1 MIQPVTVTPTEARR
15 LAVSAQRL
23 TAPRPPAT
31 KEGIIELLRQINCLQ
46 IDPIRA
52 VERTQLLVLWSRI
65 GRFDPSLLD
74 ELQEERLIIE
84 GDAHRASFV
93 LTEDYQLL
101 RRWIGSSF
109 ESRAAWVKRA
119 RAWMAANESLQKQI
133 IGNLRS
139 EGPLPSAA
147 FDHLEATPPFASTW
161 FSGKPAALMLGL
173 LERLGTVICVSRRSN
188 RKLWHLRSSWLPEW
202 ADREL
207 PAEEE
212 VVALACQRSLKAL
225 GIASQRQISRHFTRN
240 RYPKLRQRLS
250 DLVSREVVL
259 PARIVDEDGPWEE
272 EWYLHRDSLPL
283 LETVRVDG
291 WKGPTVFLSPFDNLI
306 CDRDRT
312 EALFDFHYR
321 IEIYV
326 PKAKRQ
332 HGYYVLPLLHGDRF
346 IGRMDSQIDRKTG
359 RYRIHAIYPEEDA
372 PEDAQAR
379 AAAAESLLE
388 LAQFIGAKRIELG
401 ERVPANWREAFEEVT
416 DRL

>member
-1 MIQPVTVTPTEARR
+1 MIQAVTLTPTEARR
-15 LAVSAQRL
+15 LAITAQRL

-65 GRFDPSLLD
+65 GNFDPSLLD
-74 ELQEERLIIE
+74 ELQEERFIIE
-84 GDAHRASFV
+84 GEAHRASFV
-93 LTEDYQLL
+93 LTEDYPLL
-101 RRWIGSSF
+101 RRWVGSNF
-109 ESRAAWVKRA
+109 ESKAAWVKQA
-119 RAWMAANESLQKQI
+119 REWMAANESLQKEI
-133 IGNLRS
+133 IKNLRS
-139 EGPLPSAA
+139 EGPLPATA
-147 FDHLEATPPFASTW
+147 FDHLEAAPSFTSTW
-161 FSGKPAALMLGL
+161 FSGKPASLMLGL
-173 LERLGTVICVSRRSN
+173 LERLGTVMCVSRRSN
-188 RKLWHLRSSWLPEW
+188 RKLWHLRDSWLPEW
-202 ADREL
+202 TDKEL

-225 GIASQRQISRHFTRN
+225 GIASQGQISRHFIRN
-240 RYPKLRQRLS
+240 KYPKLRQRLS
-250 DLVSREVVL
+250 NLVAEEIVL
-259 PARIVDEDGPWEE
+259 PAQIVGEDGPWEDD
-272 EWYLHRDSLPL
+272 WYLHRDSLPL
-283 LETVRVDG
+283 LETVRVDE

-312 EALFDFHYR
+312 ETLFNFHYR

-359 RYRIHAIYPEEDA
+359 IYCIHAMHQEENA
-372 PEDAQAR
+372 PDDAQAR

-401 ERVPANWREAFEEVT
+401 ERIPAVWCEVFEEVT
-416 DRL
+416 HRL